1 MQVKIHPIWSGSS
14 LSRLLSE
21 RFYIRSPRQ
30 LVWNPFKNTIY
41 YILLTLIVCFP
52 PAQVSAETAAEE
64 DAREIVEQAFDYWR
78 GLSSVARFSMTIHR
92 PDFQRSMVMK
102 GWTKGRQSSLFF
114 VEKPAKDAGN
124 GTLKKGREMWSYNP
138 KINRVIKLP
147 PSMMSQ
153 SWMGSDFSNDD
164 LAKSDSVLDDYLH
177 TVKGREV
184 VSGLTVYTIQSLA
197 KEIAPV
203 VWGKQELV
211 IREDGVLL
219 KQSFYDE
226 EMVLVKEMTAEKI
239 QQFDGRPFPRIWTM
253 RPVEKK
259 DRYTRL
265 EYMELRFGDVL
276 DDRLF
281 TLASLK
287 NRRR

>member
-1 MQVKIHPIWSGSS
+1 MQK
-14 LSRLLSE
+14 E
-21 RFYIRSPRQ
+21 RQ
-30 LVWNPFKNTIY
+30 KHTVL
-41 YILLTLIVCFP
+41 YILFAWVCCLQ
-52 PAQVSAETAAEE
+52 PAQVSAETAPGE
-64 DAREIVEQAFDYWR
+64 DARVIVEQAFDYWR

-102 GWTKGRQSSLFF
+102 GWTKGRQNSLFF

-177 TVKGREV
+177 SVKGKEV
-184 VSGLTVYTIQSLA
+184 IAGLTVYTIESIA
-197 KEIAPV
+197 KESAPV
-203 VWGKQELV
+203 VWGKQQLV
-211 IREDGVLL
+211 IREDGILL
-219 KQSFYDE
+219 KQLFFDE
-226 EMVLVKEMTAEKI
+226 EMILVKEMIAEKI
-239 QQFDGRPFPRIWTM
+239 EHFDGRLFPRIWTM
-253 RPVEKK
+253 HRVEKK

-265 EYMELRFGDVL
+265 EYMELSFGDTL
-276 DDRLF
+276 SDRLF